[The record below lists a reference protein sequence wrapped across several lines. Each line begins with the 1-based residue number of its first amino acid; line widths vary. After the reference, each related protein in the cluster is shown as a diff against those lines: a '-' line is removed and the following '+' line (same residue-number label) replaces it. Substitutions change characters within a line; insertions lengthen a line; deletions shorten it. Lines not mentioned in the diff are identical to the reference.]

1 MPRPNKPRRI
11 RHNPAV
17 TYFKPQGIPLRSLES
32 IELKRDEVE
41 ALRLADLEE
50 MSHEEVG
57 EKMEISRATVGRI
70 LARARSKVA
79 MALTQGM
86 AISIEAGELSANE
99 GEVEMPNNDR
109 TGPQSQGPRSGRGL
123 GPCGEPVAEENNT
136 QPGRGLGRGRAA
148 GPGTGNGAGRG
159 QGGPGRRAPGGN
171 GPGRGGGRRRR

>member
-17 TYFKPQGIPLRSLES
+17 TYFKPQGIPLRRLEN
-32 IELKRDEVE
+32 IELGLDEVE

-86 AISIEAGELSANE
+86 AISIETGQVPADERE
-99 GEVEMPNNDR
+99 TDMPDNDR
-109 TGPQSQGPRSGRGL
+109 TGPQGQGPRSGRAMGRCG
-123 GPCGEPVAEENNT
+123 GPVVENEGNG
-136 QPGRGLGRGRAA
+136 QPGRGMGRGRGA
-148 GPGTGNGAGRG
+148 GPAAGRG
-159 QGGPGRRAPGGN
+159 AGQGRGPGKGPGPGGR
-171 GPGRGGGRRRR
+171 GRGRGRG